1 MTQQAGNTGGNTGNS
16 YGNPQAQ
23 PPGFPPP
30 PQGYAAAPAPAPGQ
44 HPYASP
50 YGYAP
55 GYPPPAHPYPQN
67 AGRGANPLLVVG
79 LIVLV
84 VVCAGVAFVALGGP
98 SMLTPKTARAS
109 AMARNPRAV
118 ANATSQA
125 QTLRSQLAL
134 YALQHQD
141 RMPTLAQLQANWGVL
156 LNRTANDGSLA
167 PQGAGNTPGSRSA
180 YPFGPYLQVAPVNP
194 LTGSSKVVAAGKATT
209 EAGWT
214 YDEATGKIWA
224 VSPADT
230 EEVQLSNGAFEVV
243 K

>member
-1 MTQQAGNTGGNTGNS
+1 MTQPPGNTGGNF

-23 PPGFPPP
+23 PPAYPPQ
-30 PQGYAAAPAPAPGQ
+30 PQGYPVAPAAAPGQ

-50 YGYAP
+50 YGY
-55 GYPPPAHPYPQN
+55 PPPAYPYPQN
-67 AGRGANPLLVVG
+67 PGRGVNPLLVVG

-98 SMLTPKTARAS
+98 SMLTPKGARAA
-109 AMARNPRAV
+109 AMARNPQAV
-118 ANATSQA
+118 GNAISQA

-134 YALQHQD
+134 YALQHRDQ
-141 RMPTLAQLQANWGVL
+141 MPTLAQLQANWGVL

-167 PQGAGNTPGSRSA
+167 PAALANQAGSRNS
-180 YPFGPYLQVAPVNP
+180 YPFGPYLQAAPVNP
-194 LTGSSKVVAAGKATT
+194 LTNSSKVVAAGNASLD
-209 EAGWT
+209 AGWT
-214 YDEATGKIWA
+214 YDETTGKIWA

-230 EEVQLSNGAFEVV
+230 EEVRLSNGAFEVV